1 MYLDDRTLKLTKKRI
16 ETCHSL
22 GLYTCDDVLTYYPMR
37 YDTLNILSFQE
48 WKIKDRVSFECEVV
62 SPVRTFRKGRMSTSS
77 FEVMFEDH
85 VLKLTI
91 FNRPWIKNLTLQTRL
106 SVQGVYQGNSRV
118 TVINYDLKPLNEH
131 PLMTPVYSSK
141 EGISQKTI
149 RTIVSKVFEA
159 CENEIQDDIPEEYIH
174 RYRLLRKRDALYRI
188 HFPSSLKDVKSAL
201 RTLKY
206 IEYLHFFTAV
216 FYMNEA
222 GFAHCNKPVK
232 IFDKKKIDEMIHS
245 LSFSLT
251 EGQKNAL
258 KDILHDLGEN
268 KPMYRLVQGDVG
280 CGKTVVAIISMYAC
294 VLSGYQ
300 AAFLAPTEI
309 LARQHLK
316 SIKEILK
323 DSVSVAVLYSGMSKK
338 EKEEVLLAIAEGKV
352 QIVVGTHALLQDFVT
367 FKNLG
372 LVICDEQQR
381 FGVEQRKALLHKGD
395 TCDFL
400 LMSATPIPRTLA
412 SCLFGEV
419 NVSVIDTLPEGRKEP
434 VTRLIQENSFR
445 SVLNDVKA
453 LLASGQQLYIIC
465 AAVEENAGNVRN
477 VEQVSANIKK
487 LFPEYCVSALS
498 GPMKPEEKDRVMQE
512 FLMNRSQILVSTTVV
527 EVGMNVVNATGMII
541 YNAERFGLSQL
552 HQLRGRIQRGNNKGQ
567 CWLLTD
573 AKDSNTLQRLEVL
586 VKTTD
591 GFMIAQEDLR
601 QRGPGDILGNRQ
613 SGLPD
618 LVLGSLNEDTRMVE
632 TAQKDARDI
641 LKHRDNPDYAGILD
655 EISVRYQ
662 KDYMD

>member
-131 PLMTPVYSSK
+131 PLLTPVYSSK